1 MSIAPR
7 SSHLDKLIR
16 LAAWMGYNRNRPMED
31 SMAKKIAATRLT
43 REDWVRGAIEALQ
56 ERGVDGVKI
65 VVIADRLGVTSGSFY
80 RHFRSKDELVAAVVE
95 FRSMNWARAIEERV
109 AAARTPK
116 RRLMA
121 VFDFLEE
128 FIGARNFRG
137 CALVNASVEVLSP
150 SDAGRKI
157 ASRNK
162 QQNRKRLEQLARQA
176 GLPKPRALASAL
188 SLLFEGAIVQAYV
201 ESDPT
206 AGREARRA
214 AEQLIRSQR

>member
-1 MSIAPR
+1 MVPCGGVSPR
-7 SSHLDKLIR
+7 NPAASRQRLI
-16 LAAWMGYNRNRPMED
+16 ET
-31 SMAKKIAATRLT
+31 AATLFYRRGIQRTSIDEVVAEAGLT
-43 REDWVRGAIEALQ
+43 KPTL
-56 ERGVDGVKI
+56 
-65 VVIADRLGVTSGSFY
+65 Y

-137 CALVNASVEVLSP
+137 CALVNASVEVLNP

-162 QQNRKRLEQLARQA
+162 QQNRKRLEQLAREA
-176 GLPKPRALASAL
+176 GLPQPRALASAL
-188 SLLFEGAIVQAYV
+188 SLLFEGAIVRAYV

>member
-1 MSIAPR
+1 MVSCVGVSPRNPAASRQRLIETAAGLFYRRGIQRTSIDEIVAE
-7 SSHLDKLIR
+7 
-16 LAAWMGYNRNRPMED
+16 AG
-31 SMAKKIAATRLT
+31 LT
-43 REDWVRGAIEALQ
+43 KPTL
-56 ERGVDGVKI
+56 
-65 VVIADRLGVTSGSFY
+65 Y

-137 CALVNASVEVLSP
+137 CALVNASVEVLNP

-162 QQNRKRLEQLARQA
+162 QQNRERLEQLAREA

>member
-1 MSIAPR
+1 MVSCVGVSPR
-7 SSHLDKLIR
+7 NPAASHQRLI
-16 LAAWMGYNRNRPMED
+16 ET
-31 SMAKKIAATRLT
+31 AATLFYRRGIQRTSIVEVVAEAGLT
-43 REDWVRGAIEALQ
+43 MPTL
-56 ERGVDGVKI
+56 
-65 VVIADRLGVTSGSFY
+65 Y

-137 CALVNASVEVLSP
+137 CALVNASVEVLNP

-162 QQNRKRLEQLARQA
+162 RQNRERLELLARAA

>member
-1 MSIAPR
+1 MVSSVGVSPRNPAASRQRLIETAAALFYRRGIQRTSIDEVVAE
-7 SSHLDKLIR
+7 
-16 LAAWMGYNRNRPMED
+16 AG
-31 SMAKKIAATRLT
+31 LT
-43 REDWVRGAIEALQ
+43 KPTL
-56 ERGVDGVKI
+56 
-65 VVIADRLGVTSGSFY
+65 Y

-95 FRSMNWARAIEERV
+95 FRSMNWARAIDERV
-109 AAARTPK
+109 AAARTPQ

-137 CALVNASVEVLSP
+137 CALVNASVEVLNP

-162 QQNRKRLEQLARQA
+162 QQNRERLEQLAREA
-176 GLPKPRALASAL
+176 GLPKPRVLASAL

>member
-1 MSIAPR
+1 MVSCVGVSPR
-7 SSHLDKLIR
+7 NAAASRQRLI
-16 LAAWMGYNRNRPMED
+16 ET
-31 SMAKKIAATRLT
+31 AATLFYRRGIQRTSIDEVVAEAGLT
-43 REDWVRGAIEALQ
+43 KPTL
-56 ERGVDGVKI
+56 
-65 VVIADRLGVTSGSFY
+65 Y

-137 CALVNASVEVLSP
+137 CALVNASVEVLNP

-162 QQNRKRLEQLARQA
+162 QQNRERLEQLAREA

>member
-1 MSIAPR
+1 MSR
-7 SSHLDKLIR
+7 QRLI
-16 LAAWMGYNRNRPMED
+16 ET
-31 SMAKKIAATRLT
+31 AATLFYRRGIQRTSIDEVVAEAGLT
-43 REDWVRGAIEALQ
+43 KPTL
-56 ERGVDGVKI
+56 
-65 VVIADRLGVTSGSFY
+65 Y
-80 RHFRSKDELVAAVVE
+80 RHFRSKDELVVAVVE
-95 FRSMNWARAIEERV
+95 FRSMNWVRAIEERV

-137 CALVNASVEVLSP
+137 CALVNASVEVLNP

-162 QQNRKRLEQLARQA
+162 QQNRERLEQLARDA
-176 GLPKPRALASAL
+176 GLPKPQALASAL
-188 SLLFEGAIVQAYV
+188 SLLFEGAIVQGYV

-214 AEQLIRSQR
+214 AEQLIRLHR

>member
-1 MSIAPR
+1 M
-7 SSHLDKLIR
+7 L
-16 LAAWMGYNRNRPMED
+16 N
-31 SMAKKIAATRLT
+31 
-43 REDWVRGAIEALQ
+43 
-56 ERGVDGVKI
+56 
-65 VVIADRLGVTSGSFY
+65 
-80 RHFRSKDELVAAVVE
+80 
-95 FRSMNWARAIEERV
+95 
-109 AAARTPK
+109 
-116 RRLMA
+116 
-121 VFDFLEE
+121 
-128 FIGARNFRG
+128 
-137 CALVNASVEVLSP
+137 P

-162 QQNRKRLEQLARQA
+162 RQNRERLEQLAREA

>member
-1 MSIAPR
+1 MVPCVGVSPR
-7 SSHLDKLIR
+7 DPAASRQRLI
-16 LAAWMGYNRNRPMED
+16 ET
-31 SMAKKIAATRLT
+31 AATLFYRRGIQRTSIDEVVAGAGLT
-43 REDWVRGAIEALQ
+43 KPTL
-56 ERGVDGVKI
+56 
-65 VVIADRLGVTSGSFY
+65 Y

-137 CALVNASVEVLSP
+137 CALVNASVEVLNP

-162 QQNRKRLEQLARQA
+162 QQNRERLEQLAREA
-176 GLPKPRALASAL
+176 GLPKPRTLASAL

-214 AEQLIRSQR
+214 AEQLIRS